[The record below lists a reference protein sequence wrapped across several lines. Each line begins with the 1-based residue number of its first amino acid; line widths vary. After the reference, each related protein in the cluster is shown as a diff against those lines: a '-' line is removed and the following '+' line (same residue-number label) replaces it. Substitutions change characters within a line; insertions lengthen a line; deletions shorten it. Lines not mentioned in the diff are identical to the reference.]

1 MTSQRS
7 VVFAEPIRT
16 AIGTFGGSLKD
27 MPALSQSRR
36 HGDRAAVARAGLR
49 PDEVQTVVMGNVVQA
64 GTKMNPARRAA
75 VHAGLPVTVPALTVN
90 RVCGSGAQAIVS
102 AAQEIA
108 LGNIDVAVAGGMENM
123 DQAPYLIARGRWGYR
138 MGDGALYDSVLRD
151 GLNDA
156 FSDAH
161 SGWHT
166 EDLVEKY
173 QVTRDAQD
181 RWALRSQQRF
191 AAAQAAGHFKSQ
203 IVPVEVP
210 GKKGPTQFDKDEANR
225 PDTTLEALARLK
237 PAFRPNGTITAGNAP
252 GLNDDAAAMV
262 VADAAWVDKRGLKPA
277 ARLVAYGIA
286 AVEPG
291 MFGLGPVPAVKQA
304 LQRAGWTV
312 GSVERVEINEAF
324 AAIAIVVARE
334 LGFADDIVNVEGGAV
349 AQSPTVDKSD
359 RSSGSGLRRTHYHT
373 EVTAETETRVFW
385 TSEKY
390 PAPVQG
396 SISHPAG
403 SVDDHGFYQEEEA
416 TIIIVV
422 VPGFSC
428 SLCLYARAR
437 RRQALRRNP
446 GRSLRVSQYCDHW
459 PVKTGTRFSTNAR
472 AASLWSLVRPVS
484 I

>member
-1 MTSQRS
+1 LRRTVNSIYEEVAMTLQRS
-7 VVFAEPIRT
+7 VVFAEPVRT

-27 MPALSQSRR
+27 VPAPAL
-36 HGDRAAVARAGLR
+36 GAAAIGAAVARAGTR
-49 PDEVQTVVMGNVVQA
+49 PDEVETVVMGNVVQA
-64 GTKMNPARRAA
+64 GTKMNPARQAA
-75 VHAGLPVTVPALTVN
+75 VHARLPVTTPALTVN

-123 DQAPYLIARGRWGYR
+123 DLAPYLVSRARWGYR

-191 AAAQAAGHFKSQ
+191 ASAQASGHFKTQ

-210 GKKGPTQFDKDEANR
+210 GKKGPVQFDKDEHNR
-225 PDTTLEALARLK
+225 PDTTLETLARLK

-252 GLNDDAAAMV
+252 GLNDAASAMV
-262 VADAAWVDKRGLKPA
+262 LADATWAENRGLPAA
-277 ARLVAYGIA
+277 ARLVSYGIA

-291 MFGLGPVPAVKQA
+291 MFGLGPIPAVKQA
-304 LQRAGWTV
+304 LQRADWDIR
-312 GSVERVEINEAF
+312 SIERIEINEAF

-334 LGFADDIVNVEGGAV
+334 LGLPDDIVNVEGGAV
-349 AQSPTVDKSD
+349 AHGHPIGATGAVLTTKLIHSMRRD
-359 RSSGSGLRRTHYHT
+359 GLKRGV
-373 EVTAETETRVFW
+373 VTLCIGGGQGIALAIETL
-385 TSEKY
+385 
-390 PAPVQG
+390 
-396 SISHPAG
+396 H
-403 SVDDHGFYQEEEA
+403 
-416 TIIIVV
+416 
-422 VPGFSC
+422 
-428 SLCLYARAR
+428 
-437 RRQALRRNP
+437 
-446 GRSLRVSQYCDHW
+446 
-459 PVKTGTRFSTNAR
+459 
-472 AASLWSLVRPVS
+472 
-484 I
+484 